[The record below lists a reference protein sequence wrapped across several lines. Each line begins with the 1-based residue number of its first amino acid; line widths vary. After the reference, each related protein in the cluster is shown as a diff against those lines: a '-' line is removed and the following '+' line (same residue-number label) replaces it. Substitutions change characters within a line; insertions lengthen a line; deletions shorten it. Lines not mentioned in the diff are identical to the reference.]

1 MEKAMKISSKQFVT
15 ALALCGIVALLP
27 ACWPFGKKTE
37 ETQSPAQTL
46 YVMNVL
52 DQDSYNDCRIA
63 GSINVPFEQ
72 VETFAKD
79 LDRSTEMVV
88 YCANYM
94 CTSSMAAAQK
104 LKEMGFENVWAYEGG
119 TAEWYQMNQK
129 AEGSYPVMGTCQA
142 SYLSA
147 ANEKPAEEAHSSVA
161 IISAEELQQKMVSRG
176 LISLAQATEQT
187 QDAPQQAAA

>member
-1 MEKAMKISSKQFVT
+1 MEFAMITNNKQIVAVV
-15 ALALCGIVALLP
+15 ALAGVLALLP

-37 ETQSPAQTL
+37 TSAHNQNL
-46 YVMNVL
+46 YVINVL
-52 DQDSYNDCRIA
+52 DKNSYDDCRIA

-79 LDRSTEMVV
+79 LDRSAEMVV

-119 TAEWYQMNQK
+119 TAEWYQMNLK
-129 AEGSYPVMGTCQA
+129 SEGKYPVEGSCQA
-142 SYLSA
+142 GYLSA
-147 ANEKPAEEAHSSVA
+147 ANEKPAEVA
-161 IISAEELQQKMVSRG
+161 PSLVAVISADELQQKMTVSG
-176 LISLAQATEQT
+176 LLSVAQAPAQEV
-187 QDAPQQAAA
+187 PQAAA